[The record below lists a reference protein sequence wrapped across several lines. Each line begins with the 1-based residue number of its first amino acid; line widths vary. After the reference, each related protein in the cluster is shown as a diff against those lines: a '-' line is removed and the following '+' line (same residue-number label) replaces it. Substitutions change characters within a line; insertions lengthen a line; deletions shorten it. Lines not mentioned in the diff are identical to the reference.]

1 MPLWWSVQLRGR
13 GAGTLMRCFDRCLL
27 RFNSAAKFNLALLL
41 AVTCIASVS
50 VQQAIAADQLAYS
63 FESGTDGFAR
73 NGAGIT
79 VAQSTVGATDGTQA
93 LRVTIVSGA
102 TFVGALTDQIDP
114 LILGDPPGV
123 DHVTFDLTINSP
135 VPSIPDTVGFASIG
149 VTIFS
154 ASQPDYPGGQLFG
167 LQAQFFDQID
177 PSFNN
182 EKHLDGLAPGLYKDF
197 RIDLTRA
204 THPLTF
210 AERQSFNEIFGT
222 IGSGVNDLI
231 PTGFQFYI
239 NKTGGPAF
247 AVDISIDNVRFGMTV
262 AGDYNGNGIVDAAD
276 YTIWRDT
283 LNSTTDLRANGDD
296 TGTSMGVIDQADY
309 AFWKSR
315 FGATSGSGGVSPV
328 STPEPAS
335 AFLLVLAGLSY
346 CGARIGR
353 ATRWK
358 TAG

>member
-1 MPLWWSVQLRGR
+1 MKCFVCCILRAESFAR
-13 GAGTLMRCFDRCLL
+13 IAFTLSLAMICL
-27 RFNSAAKFNLALLL
+27 
-41 AVTCIASVS
+41 ASVS
-50 VQQAIAADQLAYS
+50 ARRAVAVDQLAYS
-63 FESGTDGFAR
+63 FETGTDGFVR
-73 NGAGIT
+73 NGGGIT
-79 VAQSTVGATDGTQA
+79 VVQSPVGATDGTQA

-123 DHVTFDLTINSP
+123 DHVTFDLTINTP
-135 VPSIPDTVGFASIG
+135 IPTTPDVTGFAALG

-197 RIDLTRA
+197 RIDLTHA

-210 AERQSFNEIFGT
+210 AERQSFNEMFGT
-222 IGSGVNDLI
+222 IGSGVNDII

-315 FGATSGSGGVSPV
+315 FGATSGSGSVSSV